1 MARKVIWSFRAQN
14 DRKQIF
20 KYWNKRNLS
29 NIYSKKL
36 NSLFIEAVDLI
47 STFPNIG
54 KLTNDRSARIKV
66 VDNYLI
72 IYEEIND
79 LIFILTIWDSRQNP
93 NELLNVLKE

>member
-1 MARKVIWSFRAQN
+1 MARKVIWSFRAQI

-20 KYWNKRNLS
+20 VYWNKRNGS
-29 NIYSKKL
+29 NTYSKKL
-36 NSLFIEAVDLI
+36 NRLFIETVDLI
-47 STFPNIG
+47 SKFPDIG
-54 KLTNDRSARIKV
+54 KLTNDQSARIKV

-93 NELLNVLKE
+93 NELMNIIKE

>member
-14 DRKQIF
+14 DRKHIF
-20 KYWNKRNLS
+20 EYLNKRNHS
-29 NIYSKKL
+29 NTYSKKL
-36 NSLFIEAVDLI
+36 NSLFIEAVVLI
-47 STFPNIG
+47 LKFPSIG
-54 KLTNDRSARIKV
+54 KLTNDQSARIKV

-93 NELLNVLKE
+93 NELMNILEK

>member
-1 MARKVIWSFRAQN
+1 MARKVVWSLRAQN

-20 KYWNKRNLS
+20 TYWNKQNNS

-36 NSLFIEAVDLI
+36 NILFVEAVDLI
-47 STFPNIG
+47 LKFPSIG
-54 KLTNDRSARIKV
+54 KLTNDQSARIKV

-93 NELLNVLKE
+93 NELKNILEE

>member
-1 MARKVIWSFRAQN
+1 MARKVIWSFRAQH

-20 KYWNKRNLS
+20 KYWNKRNHS
-29 NIYSKKL
+29 NTYSKKL
-36 NSLFIEAVDLI
+36 NSLLIEAVDLI
-47 STFPNIG
+47 LKFPSIG
-54 KLTNDRSARIKV
+54 KLTNDQSARIKV

-93 NELLNVLKE
+93 NELMNILEK